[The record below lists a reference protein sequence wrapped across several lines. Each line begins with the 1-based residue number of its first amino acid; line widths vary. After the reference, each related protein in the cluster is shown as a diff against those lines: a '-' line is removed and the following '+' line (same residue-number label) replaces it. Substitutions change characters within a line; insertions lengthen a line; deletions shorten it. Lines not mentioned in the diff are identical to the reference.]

1 MTREEM
7 KEYQKAWY
15 QAHKE
20 DLKPKMK
27 AYNQAHKE
35 QRKATMKAWKEAHK
49 EECKAYGKAWCE
61 ANKESVKAWYQAHKE
76 SVKAKTKAYYQD
88 NKEKVK
94 AYTKAYKQANKEQ
107 IKAYQ
112 KEYMKEYTK
121 TDLNSLGQTK
131 HSIRQKSQR
140 ILKKMNLHIPRYEI
154 HHAFGY
160 EDASKFIYISKSL
173 HLKIHKYLREHNID
187 ADSDHWL
194 QIADIVN
201 STYEFIYIKS

>member
-7 KEYQKAWY
+7 KEYKKAYY

-20 DLKPKMK
+20 SLK
-27 AYNQAHKE
+27 AYQKEYQKAHKDAHKE
-35 QRKATMKAWKEAHK
+35 DRKA
-49 EECKAYGKAWCE
+49 YLKAWCE
-61 ANKESVKAWYQAHKE
+61 ANKEKV
-76 SVKAKTKAYYQD
+76 KAYYQ
-88 NKEKVK
+88 
-94 AYTKAYKQANKEQ
+94 A
-107 IKAYQ
+107 
-112 KEYMKEYTK
+112 YMKS
-121 TDLNSLGQTK
+121 DVNSHGQTK
-131 HSIRQKSQR
+131 ESIRQKSRR
-140 ILKKMNLHIPRYEI
+140 ILKQMNLHIPRYEI

-173 HLKIHKYLREHNID
+173 HSKIHKYLREHNID